1 MAEVRPFRGL
11 RYDEQ
16 TELDL
21 VVAPPY
27 DVLNADQTDEL
38 RRRSPLNAVHVDL
51 PVGPGEAPSD
61 EAYGRAATLLSLW
74 RRDGALVRDEE
85 PAVYLVDQTYRGPDG
100 VEHTRRGF
108 VARLTIAAL
117 EERIV
122 LPHEKT
128 HAGPKEDR
136 LRLYRATH
144 ADISTIFLLYPD
156 DDDAVT
162 AELGAAAAE
171 LGMGGG
177 EPDPAAVRTAHDG
190 DGNAHRV
197 AAVGGDRAARIT
209 SLLAGRPL
217 YIADGHHRYETAL
230 AYRDERR
237 AAGDHSADTLM
248 VYLCSMRDP
257 GLMVFPAHRM
267 VKGIEM
273 PPMEDVLGRLEP
285 AFTVASRESTE
296 GGACDG
302 LVDRLRDTADPGR
315 SFGLYFP
322 REKTCCVVTLTD
334 DAALERLAG
343 EGMSPAAA
351 RLSVTILHRL
361 VLGDGL
367 GLDLARSEG
376 LIDYVVSPEEALRRL
391 EAGEYVFGAFLTAT
405 GVDEVRAV
413 ADNGETMPQKST
425 FFYPKLLT
433 GLVFDALGD

>member
-16 TELDL
+16 TDLDL

-38 RRRSPLNAVHVDL
+38 RRRSPLNAIHVDL

-61 EAYGRAATLLSLW
+61 EAYGRAAALLALW
-74 RRDGALVRDEE
+74 RDDAALVRDDE

-108 VARLTIAAL
+108 VARLTLAAL
-117 EERIV
+117 DERVV

-144 ADISTIFLLYPD
+144 ADLSTIFLLYPD
-156 DDDAVT
+156 DDGAVT
-162 AELGAAAAE
+162 AELAAAAAE
-171 LGMGGG
+171 L
-177 EPDPAAVRTAHDG
+177 DPAAVRSAHDG
-190 DGNAHRV
+190 DGNVHRA
-197 AAVGGDRAARIT
+197 AAVLGERAARIA
-209 SLLAGRPL
+209 SLLAGQSL

-273 PPMEDVLGRLEP
+273 PPMEDVLGRLQP
-285 AFTVASRESTE
+285 AFTVVSRESTE

-302 LVDRLRDTADPGR
+302 LADGLRDTADPGR

-334 DAALERLAG
+334 PTALERLAA
-343 EGMSPAAA
+343 EGMSPEAA
-351 RLSVTILHRL
+351 RLSVTLLHRL
-361 VLGDGL
+361 ILGDGL
-367 GLDLARSEG
+367 GIDPSHSEG
-376 LIDYVVSPEEALRRL
+376 LIDYVVSPAEALRRL
-391 EAGEYVFGAFLTAT
+391 AAGEYVFGAFLTAT

-433 GLVFDALGD
+433 GLVFDVLGD

>member
-1 MAEVRPFRGL
+1 MADVRPFRGL
-11 RYDEQ
+11 RYEEQ
-16 TELDL
+16 TDLDR

-27 DVLNADQTDEL
+27 DVLDADQTDEL

-61 EAYGRAATLLSLW
+61 EAYGRAAALLSLW

-108 VARLTIAAL
+108 VARLTLAAL
-117 EERIV
+117 EERVV

-156 DDDAVT
+156 DDGAVA

-177 EPDPAAVRTAHDG
+177 EPAPAAVRTAHDG
-190 DGNAHRV
+190 DGNVHSV
-197 AAVGGDRAARIT
+197 AAVRGERAARVC
-209 SLLAGRPL
+209 SLLAGRSL

-230 AYRDERR
+230 AYRDECR

-273 PPMEDVLGRLEP
+273 PPMDEVLGRLAP
-285 AFTVASRESTE
+285 AFTVASRESAE
-296 GGACDG
+296 GGACAG
-302 LVDRLRDTADPGR
+302 LVDRMRDTADPGR
-315 SFGLYFP
+315 SFVLYFP
-322 REKTCCVVTLTD
+322 REKSCCVATLTD
-334 DAALERLAG
+334 AAALERLTA
-343 EGMSPAAA
+343 ECMSPAAA
-351 RLSVTILHRL
+351 GLSVTILHRL
-361 VLGDGL
+361 ILGDGV
-367 GLDLARSEG
+367 GLDPVHGEG
-376 LIDYVVSPEEALRRL
+376 LIDYVVSRDDALRKL
-391 EAGEYVFGAFLTAT
+391 AAGEYVFGVFLTAA
-405 GVDEVRAV
+405 GVDEVRAI

>member
-16 TELDL
+16 TDLDL

-27 DVLNADQTDEL
+27 DVLDVDQTDEL
-38 RRRSPLNAVHVDL
+38 RRRSPLNAIHVDL
-51 PVGPGEAPSD
+51 PVGPGEESSD
-61 EAYGRAATLLSLW
+61 EAYGRAAALLALW
-74 RRDGALVRDEE
+74 RDDGALVRDDE

-108 VARLTIAAL
+108 VARLTLAAL
-117 EERIV
+117 DERIV

-156 DDDAVT
+156 DDGAVT
-162 AELGAAAAE
+162 AELGAAVAE
-171 LGMGGG
+171 L
-177 EPDPAAVRTAHDG
+177 DPAAVRSAHDG
-190 DGNAHRV
+190 DGNLHRI
-197 AAVGGDRAARIT
+197 AAVGGERAARVA
-209 SLLAGRPL
+209 SLLAGQSL

-257 GLMVFPAHRM
+257 GLLVFPAHRM

-273 PPMEDVLGRLEP
+273 PPMEEVLGRLQP
-285 AFTVASRESTE
+285 AFTVVSRESTE

-302 LVDRLRDTADPGR
+302 LADSLRDTADPGR
-315 SFGLYFP
+315 SFGLHFP
-322 REKTCCVVTLTD
+322 LEQTCCVVTLTD
-334 DAALERLAG
+334 PAALERLAAG
-343 EGMSPAAA
+343 GMSPEAA
-351 RLSVTILHRL
+351 RLSVTLLHRL
-361 VLGDGL
+361 ILGDGL
-367 GLDLARSEG
+367 GIDPAHSVG
-376 LIDYVVSPEEALRRL
+376 LIDYVVSPDDALRRL
-391 EAGEYVFGAFLTAT
+391 AADEYVFGAFLTAT

-413 ADNGETMPQKST
+413 ADSGETMPQKST

-433 GLVFDALGD
+433 GLVFDVLGD

>member
-1 MAEVRPFRGL
+1 MAEVRPFRGV
-11 RYDEQ
+11 RYDER
-16 TELDL
+16 TDLDL

-27 DVLNADQTDEL
+27 DVLDADQTDEL

-61 EAYGRAATLLSLW
+61 EAYSRAAALLSLW
-74 RRDGALVRDEE
+74 RQDGALVRDEE

-100 VEHTRRGF
+100 AAHTRRGF
-108 VARLTIAAL
+108 VARLTLAAL
-117 EERIV
+117 DERIV

-128 HAGPKEDR
+128 HAGPKVDR

-156 DDDAVT
+156 DDGAVT

-177 EPDPAAVRTAHDG
+177 EPDPAAVRAAHDG
-190 DGNAHRV
+190 DGNVHRV
-197 AAVGGDRAARIT
+197 AAVRGERAARIA
-209 SLLAGRPL
+209 SLLAGQSL
-217 YIADGHHRYETAL
+217 YVADGHHRYETAL

-273 PPMEDVLGRLEP
+273 PPMAEVLGRLEP
-285 AFTVASRESTE
+285 AFTVVSRESTE

-302 LVDRLRDTADPGR
+302 LVDSLEDTADPGR
-315 SFGLYFP
+315 SFALYFP
-322 REKTCCVVTLTD
+322 AEKTCCVVALTD
-334 DAALERLAG
+334 AGALERLAG
-343 EGMSPAAA
+343 EGMSPEAA

-361 VLGDGL
+361 ILGDGL
-367 GLDLARSEG
+367 GIDPAHSEG
-376 LIDYVVSPEEALRRL
+376 LIDYVVSPGEALRRL
-391 EAGEYVFGAFLTAT
+391 AAGEYAFGAFLTAT
-405 GVDEVRAV
+405 GVEEVRAV

-433 GLVFDALGD
+433 GLVFDVLGD

>member
-1 MAEVRPFRGL
+1 MAEVRPFRGV

-16 TELDL
+16 VDLDL

-27 DVLNADQTDEL
+27 DVLSSKQADEL
-38 RRRSPLNAVHVDL
+38 RLRSPLNAVHVDL
-51 PVGPGEAPSD
+51 PVGPGESPSD
-61 EAYGRAATLLSLW
+61 EAYGRAAALLELW
-74 RRDGALVRDEE
+74 RQEGALVRDAE

-100 VEHTRRGF
+100 EERTRRGF
-108 VARLTIAAL
+108 VARLTLAAL
-117 EERIV
+117 EERVV

-128 HAGPKEDR
+128 HAGPKMDR

-144 ADISTIFLLYPD
+144 ADVSQIFLLYPD
-156 DDDAVT
+156 DDGAVT
-162 AELGAAAAE
+162 AELAAAAGE
-171 LGMGGG
+171 L
-177 EPDPAAVRTAHDG
+177 DPAAVRSAHDG
-190 DGNAHRV
+190 DGNVHRI
-197 AAVGGDRAARIT
+197 AAVGGERAARVA
-209 SLLAGRPL
+209 SLLAGQSL

-257 GLMVFPAHRM
+257 GLSVFPAHRLL
-267 VKGIEM
+267 KGIEM
-273 PPMEDVLGRLEP
+273 PSMDEVLGRLRP
-285 AFTVASRESTE
+285 AFVVASQE
-296 GGACDG
+296 GAAVGACDD
-302 LVDRLRDTADPGR
+302 LVDRLRGSADPGR

-322 REKTCCVVTLTD
+322 REKTCCVVTLS
-334 DAALERLAG
+334 DAGALERLAG

-361 VLGDGL
+361 ILGDGV
-367 GLDLARSEG
+367 GLDPDRSEG
-376 LIDYVVSPEEALRRL
+376 HIDYVVDPADAIRRL
-391 EAGEYVFGAFLTAT
+391 ATGEYVFGAFLAAT

-425 FFYPKLLT
+425 YFYPKLLT

>member
-1 MAEVRPFRGL
+1 MAEVEPFRGL

-16 TELDL
+16 TDLDL

-27 DVLNADQTDEL
+27 DVLDAEQTDKL
-38 RRRSPLNAVHVDL
+38 RRRSPLNAIHVDL

-61 EAYGRAATLLSLW
+61 EAYGRAATLLALW
-74 RRDGALVRDEE
+74 RHDGALVRDDE

-108 VARLTIAAL
+108 VARLTLAAL
-117 EERIV
+117 DERVV

-156 DDDAVT
+156 DDGAVT

-171 LGMGGG
+171 L
-177 EPDPAAVRTAHDG
+177 DPAALRSAHDG
-190 DGNAHRV
+190 DGNAHRA
-197 AAVGGDRAARIT
+197 AAVGGERAARLT
-209 SLLAGRPL
+209 SLLEGQSL

-237 AAGDHSADTLM
+237 AAGDRSADTLM

-273 PPMEDVLGRLEP
+273 PPMGEVLGRLAP
-285 AFTVASRESTE
+285 AFTVVSQQSTE
-296 GGACDG
+296 GSACDG

-315 SFGLYFP
+315 SFGLCFP
-322 REKTCCVVTLTD
+322 REKTCCIVSLTD
-334 DAALERLAG
+334 RGALARLAA
-343 EGMSPAAA
+343 EGMSPEAA
-351 RLSVTILHRL
+351 RLSVTLLHRL
-361 VLGDGL
+361 ILGDGL
-367 GLDLARSEG
+367 GIDPAHSEG
-376 LIDYVVSPEEALRRL
+376 LIDYIVSPDEALRRL
-391 EAGEYVFGAFLTAT
+391 AAGEYVFGAFLTAT

-433 GLVFDALGD
+433 GLVFDPLGD